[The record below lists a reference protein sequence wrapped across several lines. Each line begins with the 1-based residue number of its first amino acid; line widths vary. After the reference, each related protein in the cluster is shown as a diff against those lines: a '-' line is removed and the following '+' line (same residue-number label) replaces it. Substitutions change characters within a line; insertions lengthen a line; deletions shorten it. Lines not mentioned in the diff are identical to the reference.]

1 MADEPRTGMG
11 DAEITLKLL
20 WGGRERRSRGPKPG
34 LSVERIVE
42 AAVELADSD
51 GLAAV
56 SMRRIAERLGVGA
69 MSLYRYVPGKGELLD
84 LMFER
89 ALGDEPRHPAAGR
102 GWRARLEEA
111 GRESLATYLRHPW
124 LLEVVAGNRPPLG
137 PNVMDTYEWLM
148 AIVHES
154 GLDAAETQAAVELFA
169 TYVAG
174 AARAVVQAQQA
185 EAKTGISD
193 EQWWEE
199 RTDFWQ
205 QYFDPERYPT
215 ISATYAEGGYE
226 TRLDSFEF
234 GLGCLLDGLEARLAA
249 HSEDRSV

>member
-42 AAVELADSD
+42 AAVELADSE
-51 GLAAV
+51 GLGAV

-89 ALGDEPRHPAAGR
+89 AVGDEPRHPAAGR
-102 GWRARLEEA
+102 GWRERLEEA
-111 GRESLATYLRHPW
+111 GRESYETYLRHPW
-124 LLEVVAGNRPPLG
+124 LLDVVAGNRPPLG
-137 PNVMDTYEWLM
+137 PNVMDSYEWLM
-148 AIVHES
+148 AIVSDS
-154 GLDAAETQAAVELFA
+154 GLPARESAVAVDVFSLFV
-169 TYVAG
+169 TG
-174 AARAVVQAQQA
+174 AARRAVQAAQA

-199 RTDFWQ
+199 RADFWE
-205 QYFDPERYPT
+205 QYFDPARFPT
-215 ISATYAEGGYE
+215 ISATYAESGYD
-226 TRLDSFEF
+226 TLPDTFEF

-249 HSEDRSV
+249 QSGEPSV